1 MSQSTSNKLPHP
13 QRASLSYTHRVA
25 RWVPKSKE
33 PKKANSGALNGVLQF
48 KPSDYAPVYS
58 PGKSGE
64 FSAVSNN

>member
-1 MSQSTSNKLPHP
+1 
-13 QRASLSYTHRVA
+13 
-25 RWVPKSKE
+25 VPKSKE